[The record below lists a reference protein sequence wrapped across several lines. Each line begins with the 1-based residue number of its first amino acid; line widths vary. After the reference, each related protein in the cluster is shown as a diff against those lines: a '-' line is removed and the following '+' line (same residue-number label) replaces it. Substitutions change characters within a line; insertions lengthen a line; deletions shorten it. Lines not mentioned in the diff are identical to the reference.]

1 MPNEIYDSKAILL
14 KQTELINYVTYHRT
28 YAMADPFHVQDMVL
42 NGKTGSLVDFMVVIL
57 AYPLIRKEQE
67 YPKWIAAYKRYYDEG
82 YRIDA
87 ERSKQNSVFTATV
100 MTKLLPAQN
109 KPLRVEALLVK
120 EEAPKPAPAPAA
132 PEPAATAAPA
142 AEPAPQPK
150 EEKLPDPPAELPAAI
165 RDFLNDPNRKENT
178 LEVTLTADESSRL
191 ADYKESILSQYGLT
205 ARFNYLSKKDDMTV
219 YRMKVINKK

>member
-14 KQTELINYVTYHRT
+14 KQTELINYVTYHRS

-42 NGKTGSLVDFMVVIL
+42 NGKTGSLIDFMVVIL

-82 YRIDA
+82 YRVDA
-87 ERSKQNSVFTATV
+87 ERSKQNSVFVATV
-100 MTKLLPAQN
+100 MTKLIPAQN

-120 EEAPKPAPAPAA
+120 EDAPKPAPA
-132 PEPAATAAPA
+132 
-142 AEPAPQPK
+142 PAPQPK
-150 EEKLPDPPAELPAAI
+150 EEKLPDPPAELPVVI

-219 YRMKVINKK
+219 YRMKVTNKK